1 MMIRV
6 KAPHPIAVPSVL
18 FLAVLLLSFAV
29 STRAQQVAPATP
41 PPPPATSGD
50 APAQNPQQAPAKPAT
65 PQATT
70 PPITSTTGL
79 VHLVATVMDRR
90 REFVTDLDQTDFRV
104 LEDGTPQEIRYFGR
118 DTDLP
123 LRIGI
128 LLDTSN
134 SIRPR
139 LEFEKEAANDFL
151 QHVIRRNK
159 DQAFLMTFDNE
170 PEVIQDFTGDLSLLT
185 DAIRKQRAGGG
196 TALDDAIYRAA
207 EKLSNPPLPKGPNP
221 EVRRVL
227 VVISDGDDNLSD
239 HALSESVEAAIRAE
253 AAIYCVSTNTDW
265 LAIDGDKPRK
275 MHVEG
280 GDKVLEEFA
289 DQSGGRVFYPYKVDD
304 LAQSFVDIGTE
315 LRSQYFIAYSPSN
328 PQSTGKYRKIEVQ
341 TDRKGLNVRTRKGYY
356 ATSPTAPPSGKYAG
370 NIPAVFVQ
378 SNQDCAV
385 GLVVVHCA
393 ARSVLRRGPL
403 AVSQSWTAATKTFVY
418 LNGA

>member
-1 MMIRV
+1 MMFGV
-6 KAPHPIAVPSVL
+6 KASRFIVVLVALVAIFGSPSQ
-18 FLAVLLLSFAV
+18 
-29 STRAQQVAPATP
+29 AQQTPQPTP
-41 PPPPATSGD
+41 PPAA
-50 APAQNPQQAPAKPAT
+50 APAEPGGAQNKTQPPGASAGEPQQGK
-65 PQATT
+65 T
-70 PPITSTTGL
+70 PPIISTTGL
-79 VHLVATVMDRR
+79 VHLVATVMDRHR
-90 REFVTDLDQTDFRV
+90 NFITDLDQSDFKI

-139 LEFEKEAANDFL
+139 LEFEKDAAMDFL
-151 QHVIRRNK
+151 QHVIRRNQ

-170 PEVIQDFTGDLSLLT
+170 PEVIQDYTGDLALLT

-196 TALDDAIYRAA
+196 TALNDAIYLAG
-207 EKLSNPPLPKGPNP
+207 EKLSRAPLPKVNP

-253 AAIYCVSTNTDW
+253 AAIYCISTNTDW

-280 GDKVLEEFA
+280 GDKVLEQFA

-315 LRSQYFIAYSPSN
+315 LRSQYFIAYSPTN
-328 PQSTGKYRKIEVQ
+328 VQSTGQYHKIEVQ

-356 ATSPTAPPSGKYAG
+356 ATSPTS
-370 NIPAVFVQ
+370 
-378 SNQDCAV
+378 
-385 GLVVVHCA
+385 
-393 ARSVLRRGPL
+393 PL
-403 AVSQSWTAATKTFVY
+403 APSK
-418 LNGA
+418 

>member
-1 MMIRV
+1 MMTRV
-6 KAPHPIAVPSVL
+6 RTLRTIAVPSVSFLAAL
-18 FLAVLLLSFAV
+18 FLIFADPAL
-29 STRAQQVAPATP
+29 AQQTAAP
-41 PPPPATSGD
+41 PPSPVTSSD
-50 APAQNPQQAPAKPAT
+50 APAQKPEQSPAKSAA

-90 REFVTDLDQTDFRV
+90 HEFVTDLDQADFKV
-104 LEDGTPQEIRYFGR
+104 LEDGAPQEIRYFGR

-151 QHVIRRNK
+151 EHVIRRNK

-170 PEVIQDFTGDLSLLT
+170 PEVIQDFTGDLALLT

-265 LAIDGDKPRK
+265 LAISGDKPRK
-275 MHVEG
+275 MHIEG

-356 ATSPTAPPSGKYAG
+356 ATSPTVPPSGK
-370 NIPAVFVQ
+370 
-378 SNQDCAV
+378 
-385 GLVVVHCA
+385 
-393 ARSVLRRGPL
+393 
-403 AVSQSWTAATKTFVY
+403 
-418 LNGA
+418 

>member
-1 MMIRV
+1 MMFGV
-6 KAPHPIAVPSVL
+6 KASRFIIVL
-18 FLAVLLLSFAV
+18 VALIVIFGSR
-29 STRAQQVAPATP
+29 SRAQQTSPPTP
-41 PPPPATSGD
+41 PPAA
-50 APAQNPQQAPAKPAT
+50 APAEPGGAQNKAQPSGASAGEPQQGK
-65 PQATT
+65 T
-70 PPITSTTGL
+70 PPIISTTGL
-79 VHLVATVMDRR
+79 VHLVATVMDRHR
-90 REFVTDLDQTDFRV
+90 NFVTDLDQSDFKI
-104 LEDGTPQEIRYFGR
+104 LEDGAPQEIRYFGR

-139 LEFEKEAANDFL
+139 LEFEKDAAMDFL
-151 QHVIRRNK
+151 QHVIRRNQ

-170 PEVIQDFTGDLSLLT
+170 PEVIQDYTGDLALLT

-196 TALDDAIYRAA
+196 TALNDAIYLAA
-207 EKLSNPPLPKGPNP
+207 EKLSRAPLPKVNP

-253 AAIYCVSTNTDW
+253 AAIYCISTNTDW

-280 GDKVLEEFA
+280 GDKVLEQFA

-315 LRSQYFIAYSPSN
+315 LRSQYFIAYSPTN
-328 PQSTGKYRKIEVQ
+328 VQSTGQYHKIEVE

-356 ATSPTAPPSGKYAG
+356 ATAPTS
-370 NIPAVFVQ
+370 
-378 SNQDCAV
+378 
-385 GLVVVHCA
+385 
-393 ARSVLRRGPL
+393 PL
-403 AVSQSWTAATKTFVY
+403 APSK
-418 LNGA
+418 

>member
-1 MMIRV
+1 MMFGV
-6 KAPHPIAVPSVL
+6 KASRLIVVL
-18 FLAVLLLSFAV
+18 VALVAIFGGS
-29 STRAQQVAPATP
+29 SQAQQTPQPTP
-41 PPPPATSGD
+41 PPAA
-50 APAQNPQQAPAKPAT
+50 APAEPGGAQNKTQPPGASAGEPQQGK
-65 PQATT
+65 T
-70 PPITSTTGL
+70 PPIISTTGL
-79 VHLVATVMDRR
+79 VHLVATVMDRHR
-90 REFVTDLDQTDFRV
+90 NFITDLDQSDFKI

-139 LEFEKEAANDFL
+139 LEFEKDAAMDFL
-151 QHVIRRNK
+151 QHVIRRNQ

-170 PEVIQDFTGDLSLLT
+170 PEVIQDYTGDLALLT

-196 TALDDAIYRAA
+196 TALNDAIYLAA
-207 EKLSNPPLPKGPNP
+207 EKLSRAPLPKVNP

-253 AAIYCVSTNTDW
+253 AAIYCISTNTDW

-280 GDKVLEEFA
+280 GDKVLEQFA

-315 LRSQYFIAYSPSN
+315 LRSQYFIAYSPTN
-328 PQSTGKYRKIEVQ
+328 VQSTGQYHKIEVQ

-356 ATSPTAPPSGKYAG
+356 ATSPTS
-370 NIPAVFVQ
+370 
-378 SNQDCAV
+378 
-385 GLVVVHCA
+385 
-393 ARSVLRRGPL
+393 PL
-403 AVSQSWTAATKTFVY
+403 APSK
-418 LNGA
+418 

>member
-6 KAPHPIAVPSVL
+6 RPLRTLSLRSILSLPVL
-18 FLAVLLLSFAV
+18 FLIFAV
-29 STRAQQVAPATP
+29 PARAQQRPSPAPTP
-41 PPPPATSGD
+41 PPPPATSSD
-50 APAQNPQQAPAKPAT
+50 APAQNPEQSPSKPAP

-70 PPITSTTGL
+70 PAITSTTGL

-90 REFVTDLDQTDFRV
+90 HEFVTDLDQTDFKV
-104 LEDGTPQEIRYFGR
+104 LEDGAPQEIRYFGR

-151 QHVIRRNK
+151 EHVIRRNK
-159 DQAFLMTFDNE
+159 DLAFLMTFDNE
-170 PEVIQDFTGDLSLLT
+170 PEVIQDFTGDLALLS

-265 LAIDGDKPRK
+265 LAIDGDK
-275 MHVEG
+275 
-280 GDKVLEEFA
+280 VLEEFA

-328 PQSTGKYRKIEVQ
+328 TQSTGKYRKIEVQ

-356 ATSPTAPPSGKYAG
+356 ATSPTVPPAGK
-370 NIPAVFVQ
+370 
-378 SNQDCAV
+378 
-385 GLVVVHCA
+385 
-393 ARSVLRRGPL
+393 
-403 AVSQSWTAATKTFVY
+403 
-418 LNGA
+418 

>member
-1 MMIRV
+1 MMTRV
-6 KAPHPIAVPSVL
+6 RTLRTIAVPSVS
-18 FLAVLLLSFAV
+18 FLAVLFLIFAGPAL
-29 STRAQQVAPATP
+29 AQQTPAP
-41 PPPPATSGD
+41 PPPPATSSD
-50 APAQNPQQAPAKPAT
+50 APAQKQEQSPAKSAA

-90 REFVTDLDQTDFRV
+90 HEFVTDLDQADFKV
-104 LEDGTPQEIRYFGR
+104 LEDGAPQEIRYFGR

-151 QHVIRRNK
+151 EHVIRRNK

-170 PEVIQDFTGDLSLLT
+170 PEVIQDFTGDLALLT

-265 LAIDGDKPRK
+265 LAISGDKPRK
-275 MHVEG
+275 MHIEG

-356 ATSPTAPPSGKYAG
+356 ATSPTVPPSGK
-370 NIPAVFVQ
+370 
-378 SNQDCAV
+378 
-385 GLVVVHCA
+385 
-393 ARSVLRRGPL
+393 
-403 AVSQSWTAATKTFVY
+403 
-418 LNGA
+418 

>member
-1 MMIRV
+1 MMTRV
-6 KAPHPIAVPSVL
+6 RTLRTIAVPSVS
-18 FLAVLLLSFAV
+18 FLAVLFLIFAGPAL
-29 STRAQQVAPATP
+29 AQQTPAP
-41 PPPPATSGD
+41 PPPPATSSD
-50 APAQNPQQAPAKPAT
+50 APAQKQEQSPAKSAA

-90 REFVTDLDQTDFRV
+90 HEFVTDLDQADFKV
-104 LEDGTPQEIRYFGR
+104 LEDGAPQEIRYFGR

-151 QHVIRRNK
+151 EHVIRRNK

-170 PEVIQDFTGDLSLLT
+170 PEVIQDFTGDLALLS

-265 LAIDGDKPRK
+265 LAISGDKPRK
-275 MHVEG
+275 MHIEG

-356 ATSPTAPPSGKYAG
+356 ATSPTVPPSGK
-370 NIPAVFVQ
+370 
-378 SNQDCAV
+378 
-385 GLVVVHCA
+385 
-393 ARSVLRRGPL
+393 
-403 AVSQSWTAATKTFVY
+403 
-418 LNGA
+418 

>member
-6 KAPHPIAVPSVL
+6 RTLRTVVAPSI
-18 FLAVLLLSFAV
+18 FLLAAQFLVFALT
-29 STRAQQVAPATP
+29 TRAQQTPA
-41 PPPPATSGD
+41 PPPPATSSD
-50 APAQNPQQAPAKPAT
+50 APAQNQEQSPAKAAT

-70 PPITSTTGL
+70 PAITSTTGL

-90 REFVTDLDQTDFRV
+90 HEFVTDLEQNDFKV

-170 PEVIQDFTGDLSLLT
+170 PEVIQDFTGDLSLLS

-265 LAIDGDKPRK
+265 LAIDGDKPKK
-275 MHVEG
+275 MHIEG

-356 ATSPTAPPSGKYAG
+356 ATTPTAPPAGK
-370 NIPAVFVQ
+370 
-378 SNQDCAV
+378 
-385 GLVVVHCA
+385 
-393 ARSVLRRGPL
+393 
-403 AVSQSWTAATKTFVY
+403 
-418 LNGA
+418 

>member
-1 MMIRV
+1 MIIRV
-6 KAPHPIAVPSVL
+6 KTLRTTASRSILLLPAL
-18 FLAVLLLSFAV
+18 FLFFAGA
-29 STRAQQVAPATP
+29 TRAQQTPSQAPPP

-50 APAQNPQQAPAKPAT
+50 APAQNPDQSPSKPTGAQAA
-65 PQATT
+65 T
-70 PPITSTTGL
+70 PPIVSTTGL

-90 REFVTDLDQTDFRV
+90 HEFVTDLDQADFKV
-104 LEDGTPQEIRYFGR
+104 LEDGTPQQIRYFGR

-151 QHVIRRNK
+151 QHVIRRNR
-159 DQAFLMTFDNE
+159 DLAFLMTFDNE
-170 PEVIQDFTGDLSLLT
+170 PEVIQDYTGDLALLS

-328 PQSTGKYRKIEVQ
+328 PQSTGKYRKIDVQ

-356 ATSPTAPPSGKYAG
+356 ATSPTVPPPPGK
-370 NIPAVFVQ
+370 
-378 SNQDCAV
+378 
-385 GLVVVHCA
+385 
-393 ARSVLRRGPL
+393 
-403 AVSQSWTAATKTFVY
+403 
-418 LNGA
+418 

>member
-1 MMIRV
+1 MIIHV
-6 KAPHPIAVPSVL
+6 KTLRTIASRSILSLP
-18 FLAVLLLSFAV
+18 ALLLFFAGAV
-29 STRAQQVAPATP
+29 RAQQTPSQAPPP
-41 PPPPATSGD
+41 PPPPATGSD
-50 APAQNPQQAPAKPAT
+50 APAQNPDQSPAKPAGA
-65 PQATT
+65 QAAT
-70 PPITSTTGL
+70 PPIVSTTGL

-90 REFVTDLDQTDFRV
+90 HEFVTDLDQADFKV
-104 LEDGTPQEIRYFGR
+104 LEDGTPQQIRYFGR

-159 DQAFLMTFDNE
+159 DLAFLMTFDNE
-170 PEVIQDFTGDLSLLT
+170 PEVIQDYTGDLALLS

-227 VVISDGDDNLSD
+227 IVISDGDDNLSD

-328 PQSTGKYRKIEVQ
+328 PQSTGKYRKIDVQ

-356 ATSPTAPPSGKYAG
+356 ATSPTAPPSPGK
-370 NIPAVFVQ
+370 
-378 SNQDCAV
+378 
-385 GLVVVHCA
+385 
-393 ARSVLRRGPL
+393 
-403 AVSQSWTAATKTFVY
+403 
-418 LNGA
+418 

>member
-1 MMIRV
+1 MTRV
-6 KAPHPIAVPSVL
+6 RTLRTIAVPSVSFLAAL
-18 FLAVLLLSFAV
+18 FLVLAGPAL
-29 STRAQQVAPATP
+29 AQQTPAP
-41 PPPPATSGD
+41 PPPPANSSD
-50 APAQNPQQAPAKPAT
+50 APAQKPEQSPAKSAA

-90 REFVTDLDQTDFRV
+90 HEFVTDLDQADFKV
-104 LEDGTPQEIRYFGR
+104 LEDGAPQEIRYFGR

-151 QHVIRRNK
+151 EHVIRRNK

-170 PEVIQDFTGDLSLLT
+170 PEVIQDFTGDLALLT

-265 LAIDGDKPRK
+265 LAISGDKPRK
-275 MHVEG
+275 MHIEG

-356 ATSPTAPPSGKYAG
+356 ATSPTVPPSGK
-370 NIPAVFVQ
+370 
-378 SNQDCAV
+378 
-385 GLVVVHCA
+385 
-393 ARSVLRRGPL
+393 
-403 AVSQSWTAATKTFVY
+403 
-418 LNGA
+418 

>member
-1 MMIRV
+1 MIIRV
-6 KAPHPIAVPSVL
+6 NTLRTIASRSL
-18 FLAVLLLSFAV
+18 LSLLALLLLFAGA
-29 STRAQQVAPATP
+29 TRAQQTPSQAPP
-41 PPPPATSGD
+41 SPPPATSSD
-50 APAQNPQQAPAKPAT
+50 VPARNPEQNPAKPAGA
-65 PQATT
+65 QAAP
-70 PPITSTTGL
+70 PPIVSTTGL

-90 REFVTDLDQTDFRV
+90 HEFVTDLDQADFKV
-104 LEDGTPQEIRYFGR
+104 LEDGAPQEIRYFGR

-159 DQAFLMTFDNE
+159 DLAFLMTFDNE
-170 PEVIQDFTGDLSLLT
+170 PEVIQDYTGDLALLS

-356 ATSPTAPPSGKYAG
+356 ATSPTVPPSPGK
-370 NIPAVFVQ
+370 
-378 SNQDCAV
+378 
-385 GLVVVHCA
+385 
-393 ARSVLRRGPL
+393 
-403 AVSQSWTAATKTFVY
+403 
-418 LNGA
+418 